1 MSLSP
6 TERLLLAYY
15 QTDNLLELLKG
26 NEYQN
31 YFERHLYPIKV
42 ELERQLKNDARETVS
57 D

>member
-15 QTDNLLELLKG
+15 QADNLLELLKG

-31 YFERHLYPIKV
+31 YFEQHLYPIKV
-42 ELERQLKNDARETVS
+42 ELERQLKNDARKTVS